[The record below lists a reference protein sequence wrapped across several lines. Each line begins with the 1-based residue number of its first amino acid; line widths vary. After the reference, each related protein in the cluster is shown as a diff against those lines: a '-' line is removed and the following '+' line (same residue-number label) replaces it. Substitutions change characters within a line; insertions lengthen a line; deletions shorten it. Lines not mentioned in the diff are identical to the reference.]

1 MYIIYH
7 GFCFV
12 LNNIGV
18 FMNRK
23 DLIEELH
30 KLKEAITLVSDRVNE
45 IDEDLISCG
54 TNTDNMKKY
63 IATCIDDLY
72 AANTNL
78 TKAITN
84 LHISKALYEK

>member
-1 MYIIYH
+1 
-7 GFCFV
+7 
-12 LNNIGV
+12 
-18 FMNRK
+18 MNRK

-30 KLKEAITLVSDRVNE
+30 KLKEAITVVSDRVSE
-45 IDEDLISCG
+45 IEEDLISCG

-72 AANTNL
+72 AANSNL

-84 LHISKALYEK
+84 LHISKALYEKR

>member
-1 MYIIYH
+1 
-7 GFCFV
+7 
-12 LNNIGV
+12 
-18 FMNRK
+18 MNRK

-30 KLKEAITLVSDRVNE
+30 KLKEAITTVSDRVNE
-45 IDEDLISCG
+45 IDEDLISCD

-72 AANTNL
+72 AANINL

-84 LHISKALYEK
+84 LRISKALYEK

>member
-1 MYIIYH
+1 
-7 GFCFV
+7 
-12 LNNIGV
+12 
-18 FMNRK
+18 MNR
-23 DLIEELH
+23 DELLEELH
-30 KLKEAITLVSDRVNE
+30 SLKETIIVANDHISE
-45 IDEDLISCG
+45 IEEDLVSCG

-72 AANTNL
+72 AANINL

>member
-1 MYIIYH
+1 MLIVVWV
-7 GFCFV
+7 C
-12 LNNIGV
+12 
-18 FMNRK
+18 MNRK

-30 KLKEAITLVSDRVNE
+30 KLKEAITTVSDCVNE
-45 IDEDLISCG
+45 IEEDLISCG
-54 TNTDNMKKY
+54 TNTDNMNKY

-72 AANTNL
+72 AANINL

>member
-1 MYIIYH
+1 MLI
-7 GFCFV
+7 V
-12 LNNIGV
+12 V
-18 FMNRK
+18 WVRMNRK

-30 KLKEAITLVSDRVNE
+30 KLKEAITTVSDCVNE
-45 IDEDLISCG
+45 IEEDLISCG
-54 TNTDNMKKY
+54 TNTDNMNKC

-72 AANTNL
+72 AANINL

>member
-1 MYIIYH
+1 MLIVV
-7 GFCFV
+7 CV
-12 LNNIGV
+12 R
-18 FMNRK
+18 MNRK

-30 KLKEAITLVSDRVNE
+30 KLKEAITAVSDSVNE
-45 IDEDLISCG
+45 IEEDLISCG

-72 AANTNL
+72 AANINL

>member
-1 MYIIYH
+1 MTLI
-7 GFCFV
+7 V
-12 LNNIGV
+12 V
-18 FMNRK
+18 WVRMNRK

-30 KLKEAITLVSDRVNE
+30 RLKEAITTVSDRVNE

-72 AANTNL
+72 VANINL

>member
-1 MYIIYH
+1 MLI
-7 GFCFV
+7 V
-12 LNNIGV
+12 V
-18 FMNRK
+18 WVRMNGK

-30 KLKEAITLVSDRVNE
+30 KLKEAITVVSDRVNE
-45 IDEDLISCG
+45 IEEDLISCD

-72 AANTNL
+72 AANINL

-84 LHISKALYEK
+84 LYISKALYEK

>member
-1 MYIIYH
+1 
-7 GFCFV
+7 
-12 LNNIGV
+12 
-18 FMNRK
+18 MNRK

-30 KLKEAITLVSDRVNE
+30 KLKEAITTVSDRVNE

-63 IATCIDDLY
+63 VATCIDDLY
-72 AANTNL
+72 AANINL

-84 LHISKALYEK
+84 LRISKALYEK

>member
-1 MYIIYH
+1 
-7 GFCFV
+7 
-12 LNNIGV
+12 
-18 FMNRK
+18 MNRK
-23 DLIEELH
+23 DLIEDLH
-30 KLKEAITLVSDRVNE
+30 RLKDAINAVNDRVSE
-45 IDEDLISCG
+45 IEEDLISCC

-72 AANTNL
+72 AADTNL

>member
-1 MYIIYH
+1 MYLTQIILL
-7 GFCFV
+7 V
-12 LNNIGV
+12 S
-18 FMNRK
+18 MNRK

-30 KLKEAITLVSDRVNE
+30 RLKEAITTVSDRVNE

-63 IATCIDDLY
+63 MATCIDDLY
-72 AANTNL
+72 AANINL
-78 TKAITN
+78 TKEITN